1 MEAGGGSRTMQSGF
15 RRPDGDM
22 AGSYDP
28 TRETWLLLLRF
39 VLIKRYIES
48 TKTFRNALESL
59 FTVEFTG

>member
-22 AGSYDP
+22 AGSDDP

-39 VLIKRYIES
+39 VLIKRYIEI
-48 TKTFRNALESL
+48 TKPLPNVLRAVFN
-59 FTVEFTG
+59 VEFDG